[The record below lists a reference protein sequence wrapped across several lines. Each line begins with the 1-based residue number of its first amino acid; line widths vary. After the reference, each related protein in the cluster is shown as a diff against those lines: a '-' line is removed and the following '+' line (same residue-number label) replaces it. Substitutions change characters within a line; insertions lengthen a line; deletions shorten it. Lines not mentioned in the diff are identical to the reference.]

1 MKPKSLISMNKRVD
15 KLTISGMKKV
25 VCTDTKKI
33 ITEYYEPLYT
43 N

>member
-1 MKPKSLISMNKRVD
+1 MRPKSLISMNESRQINNIRKE
-15 KLTISGMKKV
+15 KSGKH
-25 VCTDTKKI
+25 TKKI